1 MKDFDYPDTLFIL
14 LVVIIF
20 IAIII
25 ITVKNCKKKEYF
37 DLGDSIDNVVN
48 SALKEVSQ
56 TMDDATDDADDT
68 LININNNYAPISIGS
83 SKDLQGDLSKH
94 VQYHHSDITS
104 DKAVPKENTI
114 GQNNKMDPRHAQQ
127 VQTNNNNRQL
137 NNNPVSSESI
147 NIGNNN
153 IPSNMHTSINN
164 NNNNILPPDQPQPY
178 YPSDGSDTGRN
189 CLNCLNENDVLNY
202 KKSKNRCEC
211 NNEILCGSGDCVDKC
226 KWCIDKNYDGNCI
239 PIDEECDS
247 GPYIPKEKCTISGE
261 ELPSEYKNIGC
272 DLYKNYKKCLNCV
285 KEKKCGILY
294 TDGVKCGNP
303 TNDKDNGC
311 MDKSFIH
318 KKKTWNCLNPPYGT
332 VPGFGCPDGKAPV
345 DPSTNNNNVCINETF
360 IGNIENYMNKK
371 KNKKH
376 KKSKKMRN
384 SKLPFN
390 QIGNNSYMSHNSINH
405 ASHLPLSNLGL

>member
-14 LVVIIF
+14 LVVIVF

-25 ITVKNCKKKEYF
+25 TTVNKCKRKEHF

-127 VQTNNNNRQL
+127 IQANNNNRHMG
-137 NNNPVSSESI
+137 NNPMSSEGI

-153 IPSNMHTSINN
+153 IPSNMHTSTND
-164 NNNNILPPDQPQPY
+164 NNNILPPDQPQPY
-178 YPSDGSDTGRN
+178 YPSDGSDTGLN
-189 CLNCLNENDVLNY
+189 CLNCLEENDVLNY

-211 NNEILCGSGDCVDKC
+211 NSERRCRSDDCVDKC
-226 KWCIDKNYDGNCI
+226 KWCIDKDLDGNCI

-247 GPYIPKEKCTISGE
+247 GPYIPNKTAKINGKELST
-261 ELPSEYKNIGC
+261 EYQTNGY

-303 TNDKDNGC
+303 KKKKDNGC
-311 MDKSFIH
+311 MGQPFSDTH
-318 KKKTWNCLNPPYGT
+318 KTWNCLNPPDDSL
-332 VPGFGCPDGKAPV
+332 PGFGCPDGKAPV
-345 DPSTNNNNVCINETF
+345 DPSTNNGNVCINESF
-360 IGNIENYMNKK
+360 IGNIENYKNKKKHK
-371 KNKKH
+371 KNKKI
-376 KKSKKMRN
+376 RN

-390 QIGNNSYMSHNSINH
+390 QIGNRSYMSHNSINH
-405 ASHLPLSNLGL
+405 SSHLPLSKLGL